1 MKHSKASR
9 LAVATLGLVLM
20 APWFANAQPVDEN
33 PSALAMIGDLVIARP
48 LLVVATAAGAA
59 AFLVSLPFT
68 ATGGNMDQAADTL
81 QEQRPATGGLR
92 LKPGQSGRHR
102 RSNFSSNSSR
112 LSGRAG
118 SSGMQS
124 TGHTLR
130 HCGSSKCP
138 THSVQRAGSIS

>member
-59 AFLVSLPFT
+59 RGSSRRWPCSRLLEMPHALGATRGVDFVDILARVDRLVGASRFAHIAVDALRR
-68 ATGGNMDQAADTL
+68 DQQGHGA
-81 QEQRPATGGLR
+81 RP
-92 LKPGQSGRHR
+92 SGRIGKFLEQGGAHAR
-102 RSNFSSNSSR
+102 
-112 LSGRAG
+112 
-118 SSGMQS
+118 M
-124 TGHTLR
+124 HELR
-130 HCGSSKCP
+130 D
-138 THSVQRAGSIS
+138 VAL

>member
-48 LLVVATAAGAA
+48 LLVVATVAGAA

-81 QEQRPATGGLR
+81 MAGPAEAAFVRCLGCRSGG
-92 LKPGQSGRHR
+92 R
-102 RSNFSSNSSR
+102 RQAVSD
-112 LSGRAG
+112 
-118 SSGMQS
+118 
-124 TGHTLR
+124 
-130 HCGSSKCP
+130 
-138 THSVQRAGSIS
+138 

>member
-81 QEQRPATGGLR
+81 MAGPAQAAFVRCLGCR
-92 LKPGQSGRHR
+92 SSGRR
-102 RSNFSSNSSR
+102 QAASD
-112 LSGRAG
+112 
-118 SSGMQS
+118 
-124 TGHTLR
+124 
-130 HCGSSKCP
+130 
-138 THSVQRAGSIS
+138 